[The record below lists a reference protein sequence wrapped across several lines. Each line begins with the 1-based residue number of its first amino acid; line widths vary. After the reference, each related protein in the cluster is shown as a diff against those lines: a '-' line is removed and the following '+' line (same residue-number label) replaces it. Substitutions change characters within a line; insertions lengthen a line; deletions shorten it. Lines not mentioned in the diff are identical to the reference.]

1 VDGVDLAIKK
11 GEIFGIVGESGCGKS
26 TLGKT
31 ILGVY
36 RPTGGRVYFSGKEI
50 SNLSWE
56 KIKTVREKIQ
66 YVYQDPGES
75 LDPWWRVGKTLR
87 ESLVIHHGYLDTK
100 EMDERVKSILK
111 EVGLEQDHIYRF
123 PHEFSGGQQR
133 RLGLARI
140 LILNPSLIIFDEP
153 TSGLDVSVQATI
165 LNFFKEIKEIHGLT
179 YIFISHDL
187 EVIRMM
193 TERVGVMYLGK
204 MVEDGHTELIFDS
217 PRHPYTQLLLSAI
230 PKIEPKVEDDQW
242 ENLIVGEPPDPQ
254 NIPLGCRFH
263 PRCPQAKGTCADTEP
278 ELVEMSDGRKVACH
292 V

>member
-1 VDGVDLAIKK
+1 MDGVDLAIKK